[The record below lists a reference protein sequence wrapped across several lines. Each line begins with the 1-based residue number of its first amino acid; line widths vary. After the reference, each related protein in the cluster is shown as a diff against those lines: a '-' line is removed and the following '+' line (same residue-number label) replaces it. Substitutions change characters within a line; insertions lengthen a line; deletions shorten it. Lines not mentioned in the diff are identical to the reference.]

1 MRIIWIYARTL
12 NNQSPEII
20 DIYLLSDGEC
30 LSPLQHH
37 LSYNAL
43 TYVETDRA
51 VAEVVFHTLQ
61 DKGYKVFYKP
71 GKEEFHKYIDISTP
85 AIIVKPMVSDSPLM
99 TIDGVPGPSL
109 EKLLID
115 IRRDKDFD
123 YLAGEESSRML
134 ENAFNMFPVN
144 TTKLLRYAGRRGV
157 RTEIE
162 NEIKGLNHDK

>member
-1 MRIIWIYARTL
+1 MWTL
-12 NNQSPEII
+12 CDTVIQ
-20 DIYLLSDGEC
+20 
-30 LSPLQHH
+30 
-37 LSYNAL
+37 
-43 TYVETDRA
+43 DRN

-71 GKEEFHKYIDISTP
+71 GKEEFYKYIDISTP
-85 AIIVKPMVSDSPLM
+85 AIIVKPMASDSPLL

-144 TTKLLRYAGRRGV
+144 TSKRLRYAGRRGV